1 MKLTDDRIE
10 RIRSWLDRRGMIDEE
25 ISALIDMALAH
36 NAAKRQEEVRYFEL
50 MACRERYETAIKHL
64 GHIHMLLHAEDT
76 VADGKRWHFHPPESL
91 VREAWEGLSKA
102 IREIPIVIGDAPPDL
117 AAKLKE
123 ARELIYRYRN
133 ETPLGHQPHMIA
145 RIADDFLAR
154 TK

>member
-36 NAAKRQEEVRYFEL
+36 NAAKRQEPVAWMNKAANVFAQHPEGAKNFG
-50 MACRERYETAIKHL
+50 C
-64 GHIHMLLHAEDT
+64 DT
-76 VADGKRWHFHPPESL
+76 PLFA
-91 VREAWEGLSKA
+91 
-102 IREIPIVIGDAPPDL
+102 APPDL

-123 ARELIYRYRN
+123 AREFAEKIDLKAEAGLCQMTHGGTRALHEDIR
-133 ETPLGHQPHMIA
+133 TLCK
-145 RIADDFLAR
+145 DFLAR